1 MTVHTR
7 VVEKTCR
14 SMGFVLMVA
23 VLSLGAISGCSNSN
37 DDNDW
42 FGAGDSDGSDG
53 GLGVV
58 DPDAGIYPNIQ
69 VIQPFLSGAIDPIK
83 VQYWDQTYYW
93 GPDSD

>member
-14 SMGFVLMVA
+14 SMSFALMVA
-23 VLSLGAISGCSNSN
+23 FLSFGAISGCSNSN

-42 FGAGDSDGSDG
+42 FWAGDSDGSDG

-58 DPDAGIYPNIQ
+58 DPEGGIYRNIK
-69 VIQPFLSGAIDPIK
+69 VIQTLLSGDIDPIK
-83 VQYWDQTYYW
+83 VQYWDQT
-93 GPDSD
+93 